1 MKHFKFLVINIIAF
15 GSLFFLI
22 SLLFPGQVVTAKTV
36 SIAAGKEKVLAKL
49 NDTSHWK
56 EWNLFVSDDAVTV
69 SAGNNTD
76 TLLSFSFENKNHQQ
90 LQTHFNIHQE
100 PTNTILLNC
109 AMVETLPW
117 YKPWRKFSAM
127 VLNKDIAAAMDSSLN
142 NFKIQVETI
151 K

>member
-1 MKHFKFLVINIIAF
+1 MKHFKFLIINIVAF

-22 SLLFPGQVVTAKTV
+22 SLLFPGHIVTAKTV
-36 SIAAGKEKVLAKL
+36 SIAASKEKVLAKL

-56 EWNLFVSDDAVTV
+56 EWNAFVSDNTVT
-69 SAGNNTD
+69 ANIGTKND
-76 TLLSFSFENKNHQQ
+76 TLSFSFENKNRNV
-90 LQTHFNIHQE
+90 LQTHFNIQQE

-109 AMVETLPW
+109 ALVETLPW

-142 NFKIQVETI
+142 NFKVQVEAA